1 MVILFCYI
9 SKILFFFFWQKT
21 QSVII
26 RRDGRVIKGTVIYST
41 IKNVPY
47 DIAVIAVTGQT
58 VDIIPCQI
66 SDRIPSV
73 GEVKNTS

>member
-1 MVILFCYI
+1 M
-9 SKILFFFFWQKT
+9 
-21 QSVII
+21 II
-26 RRDGRVIKGTVIYST
+26 RHDGRVIKGIVIYTT

-58 VDIIPCQI
+58 IDIIPCQI

-73 GEVKNTS
+73 GKVEITS

>member
-1 MVILFCYI
+1 M
-9 SKILFFFFWQKT
+9 LFFFRQKT

-26 RRDGRVIKGTVIYST
+26 RHDGRVIKGTVIYTT

-47 DIAVIAVTGQT
+47 DIAVIAVTGQN
-58 VDIIPCQI
+58 VNIIPCQI

-73 GEVKNTS
+73 GEVKNTNYLVIIIV